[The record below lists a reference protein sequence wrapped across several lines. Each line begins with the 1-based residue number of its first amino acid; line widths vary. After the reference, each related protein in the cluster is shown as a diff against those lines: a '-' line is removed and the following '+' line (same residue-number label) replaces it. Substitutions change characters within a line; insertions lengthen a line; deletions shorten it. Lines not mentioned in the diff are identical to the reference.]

1 MKKNDKYYSI
11 LQAAKKVFA
20 QEGYHGA
27 SISKIAKEADIGDGT
42 VYLYFKNKEDILIQL
57 FDTAIYHRHVPKSE
71 SLIEPL
77 QDPRIMLYELI
88 RNHFDFFGEDYD
100 MAKVVQIES
109 RQPTES
115 SRSAVKKGT
124 KRYFQLLRKIIE
136 KGQEEGLFRTDVS
149 TSSLQILIF
158 GTLDEFVTAW
168 VLSEHKYSLM
178 RKVEDAYKMLLQS
191 IYNFSNNEREQWL
204 ASPRKN

>member
-11 LQAAKKVFA
+11 LEAAKKVFA

-109 RQPTES
+109 RQPTE
-115 SRSAVKKGT
+115 
-124 KRYFQLLRKIIE
+124 
-136 KGQEEGLFRTDVS
+136 
-149 TSSLQILIF
+149 
-158 GTLDEFVTAW
+158 
-168 VLSEHKYSLM
+168 
-178 RKVEDAYKMLLQS
+178 
-191 IYNFSNNEREQWL
+191 
-204 ASPRKN
+204 